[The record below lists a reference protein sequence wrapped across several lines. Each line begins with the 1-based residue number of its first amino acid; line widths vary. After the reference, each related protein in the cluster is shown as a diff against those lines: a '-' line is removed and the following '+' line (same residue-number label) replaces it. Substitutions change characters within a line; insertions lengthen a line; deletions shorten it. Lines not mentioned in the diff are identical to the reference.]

1 MIRHIVLLKA
11 RPDLR
16 PGELEAVFAE
26 LAALRKVL
34 PGMLAMSAGPDLSPE
49 GIARGY
55 THGFTMDFAD
65 AAARDAYLVHPDH
78 KAAGARLCACGQ
90 GGREGVLVVDL
101 EV

>member
-11 RPDLR
+11 RSDLR

-26 LAALRKVL
+26 LAGLKKVL
-34 PGMLAMSAGPDLSPE
+34 PGFRAMSAGPDLSPE

-65 AAARDAYLVHPDH
+65 TAARDAYLVHPDH
-78 KAAGARLCACGQ
+78 ISAGGRLCACAE
-90 GGREGVLVVDL
+90 GGRDGVLVVDL